1 MGFAGIF
8 WIRFT
13 SILPFAWFCK
23 VKRYPDA
30 STTGANASECFPVYN
45 PATFTEGA
53 AVRRTMMWLFCL
65 MLEVTRS
72 TPPSRSF
79 TSQ

>member
-1 MGFAGIF
+1 ML
-8 WIRFT
+8 WIRLT
-13 SILPFAWFCK
+13 STLPCVGFCK

-45 PATFTEGA
+45 PVTFTEEA
-53 AVRRTMMWLFCL
+53 VVRRTMVWLFCL
-65 MLEVTRS
+65 TLEVTRRRL
-72 TPPSRSF
+72 PSRSF